1 MNSPATSKKNNLFI
15 NYQSPMSNLQHP
27 LRNALYLLLLILA
40 APCVQ
45 AQTKVFK
52 AVAEDMSMQ
61 FETIRQDG
69 NLVGYLAFNQLEK
82 SSADSFHYR
91 IVIMDENLND
101 IGKVDFN
108 EEKLW
113 LKAVS
118 FESDVLCMAYIKSNF
133 VGKEFRTARAVH
145 RATKEA
151 KTNLFAQF
159 VSLQGKILGTRSIP
173 MDVKPDAQFEGGWSH
188 KMVGNGR
195 LKQSIQLR
203 NISGKGFA
211 CFYGDD
217 SKNNLVVL
225 NTNGTIAWQK
235 IVRDEA
241 EDYTLLTSGTEIS
254 ILIKVKDE
262 MKEGGYELLSY
273 NATDSAVYPKF
284 IVRDKHGNS
293 LKVMTFDNDPVTGKP
308 YLSGM
313 IIDPHKGNYTMNGK
327 QISRGPYDGVF
338 TINLN
343 GHHKSDIQTSFSYWA
358 DGSQSF
364 VDKYGLFTDPQTYA
378 LLKSSFK
385 DYEGNTWFTGSGLY
399 RKTRWGIVIAAVVTA
414 PTILIP
420 GYLMLWGTQKCGM
433 QNALLLKQDSKGVL
447 SLASTIPTSKYSSYQ
462 GKAPFYQY
470 QDHASFYPV
479 SNSDTKTD
487 YLVIDDNTNIFIYNI
502 NQKKIARTIPHQD
515 KTSTISVFP
524 AKEGSVMVSEYNIKD
539 RTTRLSIETL

>member
-1 MNSPATSKKNNLFI
+1 MPNL
-15 NYQSPMSNLQHP
+15 LHT
-27 LRNALYLLLLILA
+27 LRNALYFLLLILA
-40 APCVQ
+40 APSTR

-69 NLVGYLAFNQLEK
+69 NLIGYLAFNQLEK

-108 EEKLW
+108 EEKLY

-118 FESDVLCMAYIKSNF
+118 FEQDVLCMAYIKSNF
-133 VGKEFRTARAVH
+133 VGKEFRTARQLKHGTAD
-145 RATKEA
+145 A
-151 KTNLFAQF
+151 KTNLIAQF
-159 VSLQGKILGTRSIP
+159 VSLNGKILGTRSIP
-173 MDVKPDAQFEGGWSH
+173 MDVKPDAEFAGGWSH

-195 LKQSIQLR
+195 LKQAIQLR

-217 SKNNLVVL
+217 KKNNLVIL
-225 NTNGTIAWQK
+225 NTNGTLAWQK

-241 EDYTLLTSGTEIS
+241 EDYTLLTSGTEVS
-254 ILIKVKDE
+254 LLIKVKDE

-273 NATDSAVYPKF
+273 NAVDSTVYPKF
-284 IVRDKHGNS
+284 VVKDRKGNS

-313 IIDPHKGNYTMNGK
+313 IIDPKKGNDVLNGK
-327 QISRGPYDGVF
+327 QISRGPYSGVF

-364 VDKYGLFTDPQTYA
+364 VDKNGLFTNPQTYA
-378 LLKSSFK
+378 LLQSSFK

-399 RKTRWGIVIAAVVTA
+399 RKTRWGIVVASVVTA
-414 PTILIP
+414 PTVLIP
-420 GYLMLWGTQKCGM
+420 AYLMIWGTQKCGL

-447 SLASTIPTSKYSSYQ
+447 SLASTITTSKYHSVQ
-462 GKAPFYQY
+462 GKIPFSEYM
-470 QDHASFYPV
+470 DRASFYPV
-479 SNSDTKTD
+479 TNSVTKTD

-524 AKEGSVMVSEYNIKD
+524 AKEGSVMVSEYNIKEK
-539 RTTRLSIETL
+539 TTRLSIESL